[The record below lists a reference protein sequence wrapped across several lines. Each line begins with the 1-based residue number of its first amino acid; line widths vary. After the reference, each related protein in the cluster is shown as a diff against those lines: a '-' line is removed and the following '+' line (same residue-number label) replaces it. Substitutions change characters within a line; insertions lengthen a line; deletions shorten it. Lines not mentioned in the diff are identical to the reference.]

1 MNNEDGIINFYSEND
16 FKLENIDLYKNWLNR
31 VISSED
37 KRLGEI
43 SYIFCDDEYLLDIN
57 QRFLDHDTYTDIISF
72 DDSMGN
78 LLNGDIYISTER
90 VKENAAEF
98 NEDFETEL
106 KRVIVHGI
114 LHYCGYKDKSEEDA
128 ALMRRKESE
137 KIKLFHV
144 EQS

>member
-16 FKLENIDLYKNWLNR
+16 FKLENNDLYKNWLNR

-90 VKENAAEF
+90 VEENAAEF

-128 ALMRRKESE
+128 ALMRKKESE
-137 KIKLFHV
+137 KIRLFHV